1 MVLLAIFFF
10 RSVMEAVMTRYPD
23 IVVPGRRRYLIL
35 VTVLGACSL
44 ALAVAL
50 QIGWIVINWQTGLM
64 LVLGILLFALLI
76 AGVTLNMIFLIRE
89 IKRNEQHDSFINAV
103 THELKTPVASIRLYL
118 ETLKKREPEP
128 EKRREF
134 YDVMLADSD
143 RLLGTI
149 EQILQAGR
157 ERSSR
162 KLSYKMRIDMAE
174 LVRDCIGIAKLRH
187 HLRENS
193 IEYSSSGPAFV
204 DGDLPELKAAIFNLL
219 DNAIKYSGAVVRV
232 KVYVGRKE
240 GRIIVRVRDEGIGI
254 PQVELKRIFK
264 RFYRIPGVISQRIKG
279 TGLGLFIVKS
289 IVRRHGGKVLA
300 ESAGTGHGSTF
311 TLEFPAA

>member
-1 MVLLAIFFF
+1 MVSRIA
-10 RSVMEAVMTRYPD
+10 SRYPEY
-23 IVVPGRRRYLIL
+23 VVPGRRRSLIL
-35 VTVLGACSL
+35 VTVLGVCSL
-44 ALAVAL
+44 AIAVGL
-50 QIGWIVINWQTGLM
+50 QIGWIVLNWQTGLM
-64 LVLGILLFALLI
+64 LVLGILFFGLLI

-89 IKRNEQHDSFINAV
+89 VKRNEQHDSFINAV

-118 ETLKKREPEP
+118 ETLKKREPEA

-157 ERSSR
+157 ERSAR
-162 KLSYKMRIDMAE
+162 KLSHKIRINMTE
-174 LVRDCIGIAKLRH
+174 MVRDCIGIARLRH

-193 IEYSSSGPAFV
+193 IEFSSSGSPFV
-204 DGDLPELKAAIFNLL
+204 EGDITELKAAIFNLL
-219 DNAIKYSGAVVRV
+219 ENAIKYSGAVVRI
-232 KVYVGRKE
+232 KVHVARKDE
-240 GRIIVRVRDEGIGI
+240 KVIIRVRDEGIGI
-254 PQVELKRIFK
+254 PQPELKRIFK

-289 IVRRHGGKVLA
+289 IVNRHGGKVMA

-311 TLEFPAA
+311 TMELPAA

>member
-1 MVLLAIFFF
+1 MGMVGRIA
-10 RSVMEAVMTRYPD
+10 SRYPEY
-23 IVVPGRRRYLIL
+23 VVPGRRRSLIL
-35 VTVLGACSL
+35 VTVLGVCSL
-44 ALAVAL
+44 AIAVGL
-50 QIGWIVINWQTGLM
+50 QIGWIVLNWQTGLM
-64 LVLGILLFALLI
+64 LVLGILFFGLLI

-89 IKRNEQHDSFINAV
+89 VKRNEQHDSFINAV

-118 ETLKKREPEP
+118 ETLKKREPEA

-157 ERSSR
+157 ERSAR
-162 KLSYKMRIDMAE
+162 KLSHKIRINMTE
-174 LVRDCIGIAKLRH
+174 MVRDCIGIARLRH

-193 IEYSSSGPAFV
+193 IEFSSSGSPFV
-204 DGDLPELKAAIFNLL
+204 EGDITELKAAIFNLL
-219 DNAIKYSGAVVRV
+219 ENAIKYSGAVVRI
-232 KVYVGRKE
+232 KVHVARKDE
-240 GRIIVRVRDEGIGI
+240 KVIIRVRDEGIGI
-254 PQVELKRIFK
+254 PDQELKRIFK

-289 IVRRHGGKVLA
+289 IVNRHGGKVMA

-311 TLEFPAA
+311 TMELPAA

>member
-1 MVLLAIFFF
+1 M
-10 RSVMEAVMTRYPD
+10 
-23 IVVPGRRRYLIL
+23 VPGRRRSLIF
-35 VTVLGACSL
+35 VTVLGVCSL
-44 ALAVAL
+44 ALAVGL
-50 QIGWIVINWQTGLM
+50 QIGWIVIKWQTGLM
-64 LVLGILLFALLI
+64 LVLGILLFGLLI

-89 IKRNEQHDSFINAV
+89 VKRNEQHDSFINAV

-118 ETLKKREPEP
+118 ETLKKREPEV

-134 YDVMLADSD
+134 YDVMLADTE

-149 EQILQAGR
+149 EQVLQAGR

-162 KLSYKMRIDMAE
+162 KLSHKLRINMTE
-174 LVRDCIGIAKLRH
+174 MVRDCVGIARLRH

-193 IEYSSSGPAFV
+193 IEFSFSGTSFV
-204 DGDLPELKAAIFNLL
+204 EGDITELKAAIFNLL
-219 DNAIKYSGAVVRV
+219 ENAIKYSGAAVRI
-232 KVYVGRKE
+232 KVHVARKDDKV
-240 GRIIVRVRDEGIGI
+240 IVRVRDEGIGI
-254 PQVELKRIFK
+254 PQPELKRIFK

-289 IVRRHGGKVLA
+289 IAKRHGGKVIA